1 MSIDAL
7 LRELREDTV
16 HGASWYFLRGIELVS
31 LALSSGFDP
40 GRIRAL
46 INELRGVRPGMAPI
60 INLVYIIEQ
69 AINRGL
75 DISDVINKLREV
87 YSRIR
92 ERMIEQL
99 GKYAIR
105 CGSSVITISYSSAV
119 RTALEQ
125 WGSCFD
131 SLIIMESRPGNE
143 VFQAI
148 KDYSRFV
155 STIKVIPDSAVASFI
170 ERGVDYAVVGADGL
184 YTDGYFLNK
193 VGTETLL
200 ITAREFD
207 TKTIVIAE
215 SYKAAVGGVDEVY
228 TVDFTL
234 GDVITEVPLFDKV
247 PLDLVD
253 YLITDVG
260 IIKRPRAEDVENVRE
275 AFIESVLGPGG

>member
-1 MSIDAL
+1 M

-16 HGASWYFLRGIELVS
+16 HGASWYFLKGIELVS
-31 LALSSGFDP
+31 LALSNGFDP

-46 INELRGVRPGMAPI
+46 INELRGIRPGMVPI
-60 INLVYIIEQ
+60 INLAYIIEQ
-69 AINRGL
+69 AIDRGL
-75 DISDVINKLREV
+75 SISDVINKLRET
-87 YSRIR
+87 YSRVR
-92 ERMIEQL
+92 ERMVEQL
-99 GKYAIR
+99 SKYTIR
-105 CGSSVITISYSSAV
+105 CGSGVITISYSSAV
-119 RTALEQ
+119 RTALER

-131 SLIIMESRPGNE
+131 LLIIMESRPGNE
-143 VFQAI
+143 VFQAVR
-148 KDYSRFV
+148 DYSRFV

-170 ERGVDYAVVGADGL
+170 KRGVDYVVVGTDGL

-200 ITAREFD
+200 ITAREFGV
-207 TKTIVIAE
+207 KTIVIAE

-228 TVDFTL
+228 TVDFTV
-234 GDVITEVPLFDKV
+234 GGVITEVPLFDKV

-260 IIKRPRAEDVENVRE
+260 IIKRPRAEDVGNIRR